1 MNVGKQDGTCATAVR
16 GRKWRSLAFFG
27 FFLSIQSKIKV
38 FHSMLLI
45 VVTNKR
51 IISEPTDMLACQEIY
66 CVKLR
71 KHTLVLE
78 ILANILLTWNPPR
91 QLCIGILFWHQMQGV
106 KLKCS
111 SCLVGCSKVFAD
123 FMRREMIFISLC
135 TMSRRLLNTCLQLQR
150 VTSKEPG
157 LLFAVSKSSRH

>member
-27 FFLSIQSKIKV
+27 FFLFIQSKIEV

-91 QLCIGILFWHQMQGV
+91 QLCMEYCSGIRCKESNSNVRLAW
-106 KLKCS
+106 
-111 SCLVGCSKVFAD
+111 LVARKFLL
-123 FMRREMIFISLC
+123 ILC
-135 TMSRRLLNTCLQLQR
+135 GGR
-150 VTSKEPG
+150 
-157 LLFAVSKSSRH
+157 